1 MLKKEWEEW
10 GISYNAIRFSK
21 ANNKYIQSYDDKKS
35 SKFIMCLDP
44 NNLHVWEMSQ
54 YLPQRGFKWLN
65 QRGMHKLLLNLIE
78 YNAIEENSSDG

>member
-1 MLKKEWEEW
+1 
-10 GISYNAIRFSK
+10 
-21 ANNKYIQSYDDKKS
+21 
-35 SKFIMCLDP
+35 MCLDP

-65 QRGMHKLLLNLIE
+65 QRGMNKLLLNLIE